1 MYRDRGGGSKDT
13 AGLRFA
19 GAISNSVL
27 LFYIR
32 SGWRRL
38 SEERRAYTISA
49 CAPLPF
55 FLL

>member
-1 MYRDRGGGSKDT
+1 MYREKGGGNRDT

-19 GAISNSVL
+19 AANCNSVL

-32 SGWRRL
+32 NGWGRL
-38 SEERRAYTISA
+38 SGDRRAYTISA